1 MGEGQ
6 GKKTLGM
13 AIASLVFGCFFLI
26 PLLGIVF
33 SIPAII
39 LGIIALVKIGHNKET
54 LKGSGMAIAGII
66 LGAIGILI
74 IPIIAIFA
82 AIAIPNFLRAR
93 LRANEASAQARV
105 RTVGTAIE
113 AYAAANEGK
122 YPLSESELINTQPP
136 YLDQAYN
143 NNTVQGYNYS
153 IKLNP
158 DTYEITA
165 KPVECGATGIQV
177 FINRNGEITESKCEK
192 YSSTE
197 MRVKSREEIDR

>member
-1 MGEGQ
+1 MSEGQ
-6 GKKTLGM
+6 QKKTLGI
-13 AIASLVFGCFFLI
+13 AIASLVFGCLFIVPF
-26 PLLGIVF
+26 LGIMF
-33 SIPAII
+33 SLTAVI
-39 LGIIALVKIGHNKET
+39 LGIIALVKIGNNKET
-54 LKGSGMAIAGII
+54 LKGRGMAIWGIV
-66 LGAIGILI
+66 LGGLGILI
-74 IPIIAIFA
+74 IPYAILA
-82 AIAIPNFLRAR
+82 AIAIPNLLRAR
-93 LRANEASAQARV
+93 LHANEAAAQARI

-122 YPLSESELINTQPP
+122 YPLSESELIDAQPP

-143 NNTVQGYNYS
+143 NNTVQGYHYS

-165 KPVECGATGIQV
+165 EPAECISTGIQI